1 VLVETTYHRKKV
13 YVPAEVREKIG
24 LTDGDKLLVAVLD
37 RKSFKVELKRK
48 TADEEILDAL
58 ADPREVG
65 VPSGLTR
72 REIYEGVG

>member
-1 VLVETTYHRKKV
+1 
-13 YVPAEVREKIG
+13 

-58 ADPREVG
+58 AAPREVG

-72 REIYEGVG
+72 RDIYEGVG